1 MPVLIGLDGKERTF
15 TPPTPKLPIPLVKGD
30 GSVGKVRKPIEGK
43 FPAAVVKPV
52 LDVAVT
58 NPTADAI
65 SVPGPDG
72 KSRIATAFSW
82 PITLLPIAKGD
93 FCLYGAPDD
102 VSISGRPTKRVGSEC
117 LFEVTSSSGG
127 SNTVS
132 YDARPLIG
140 RGLAVKGL
148 SEIGLAISIADGL
161 SAASLP
167 SKTIALE
174 TLAGKVPSEP
184 MFVLC
189 PGTSA
194 SKNPRLAGACEYWDG
209 SKWVSK
215 GFFDCYIRS
224 NASTQPVFRWD
235 IFRNAEGPFIV
246 MFLNG
251 SHSTINYCLSKG
263 EIPQPI

>member
-1 MPVLIGLDGKERTF
+1 MPTLVGMDGKTRSF
-15 TPPTPKLPIPLVKGD
+15 NPPSPKLPISLVRGD
-30 GSVGKVRKPIEGK
+30 GSVGLMKEPIEGK
-43 FPAAVVKPV
+43 FPAPIVKPV
-52 LDVAVT
+52 LDEVT
-58 NPTADAI
+58 RNPSADVVTIAEE
-65 SVPGPDG
+65 DG
-72 KSRIATAFSW
+72 RRRIAAAFSW

-93 FCLYGAPDD
+93 FCLYGAPGE
-102 VSISGRPTKRVGSEC
+102 VSISGRSTKRVGEKC

-132 YDARPLIG
+132 FDARPLIG
-140 RGLAVKGL
+140 RGMTVKGL
-148 SEIGLAISIADGL
+148 SDIGLAISIADGL

-167 SKTIALE
+167 AKTVRLE
-174 TLAGKVPSEP
+174 ELGGKVPNEP
-184 MFVLC
+184 LFVLC

-194 SKNPRLAGACEYWDG
+194 SKNPRFSGACEYWDG

-224 NASTQPVFRWD
+224 SASSQPVFRWD

-251 SHSTINYCLSKG
+251 SSSTISHCLSAG
-263 EIPQPI
+263 ELPQPT